1 MLLVGEKKRR
11 AGTRA
16 PGRGRSAPA
25 LRREREFL
33 LRNFAA
39 VLAHEMSAPLSAL
52 RQTLDAMGEGDRDR
66 LAKVRSR
73 VDGLLGTVRAWL
85 KAAVTDPES
94 AREGFRPVP
103 VDRILSRAVEV
114 LGSPAAGKGVG
125 LDAAG
130 AERAGS
136 VPGDEDLLVS
146 ALVNIVGNAVKYS
159 RPGGKV
165 RVRAARKGGRVEIS
179 VADRGTGI
187 GHGARGTSGEEGHGL
202 GLEICRRVLEAHG
215 GTVLAKG
222 GPGRGST
229 FVLSLPAWKN
239 RANEPAGKAGGYRK
253 EA

>member
-1 MLLVGEKKRR
+1 MQLGGDKRVR
-11 AGTRA
+11 SRTRA
-16 PGRGRSAPA
+16 PGRGRSAAAP
-25 LRREREFL
+25 RREREFL

-39 VLAHEMSAPLSAL
+39 VLAHEMSAPLAAL

-94 AREGFRPVP
+94 AREGFLPVP
-103 VDRILSRAVEV
+103 VARLLARVVEV
-114 LGSPAAGKGVG
+114 LGPLASRKGVG

-159 RPGGKV
+159 PPGEKV
-165 RVRAARKGGRVEIS
+165 RIRVSRGRGRVEIS
-179 VADRGTGI
+179 VIDAGTGI
-187 GHGARGTSGEEGHGL
+187 GRGARGTSGEEGHGL
-202 GLEICRRVLEAHG
+202 GLEIGRRVLEAHG
-215 GTVLAKG
+215 GTVSSESE
-222 GPGRGST
+222 PGRGSA
-229 FVLSLPAWKN
+229 FVLSLPAWKD